1 MKKKKARNWQPCRV
15 CRHEHQ
21 NPASST
27 LCSLACHK
35 QEVGITMRKPL
46 EIEIG
51 DTVKIVETSQYYN
64 NGATNPRCEGVTIKP
79 RVPRFDYRVQW
90 NNGATNSYNLHD
102 LTLIKKGKTMQFTK
116 SDLKT
121 GVHFIRNRSDEYKI
135 VLDTMLCGNSYTPL
149 KQITETLRHNCY
161 RELDIMSVYVI
172 TEKRSIDSYLKG
184 ESLSPIWE
192 RTEQTEAQKEMEVL
206 QAQAKALQEDTQA
219 IQEQITKLQGTL

>member
-1 MKKKKARNWQPCRV
+1 MN
-15 CRHEHQ
+15 
-21 NPASST
+21 S
-27 LCSLACHK
+27 
-35 QEVGITMRKPL
+35 L

-64 NGATNPRCEGVTIKP
+64 NGAANPRCEGVTIKP

-121 GVHFIRNRSDEYKI
+121 GMFVRYRNGDYRVVIGDCLSGDGCAALPQYSEDLKYK
-135 VLDTMLCGNSYTPL
+135 G
-149 KQITETLRHNCY
+149 ITIMA
-161 RELDIMSVYVI
+161 LDIMAVYKAANGTNI
-172 TEKRSIDSYLKG
+172 SEYLSG
-184 ESLSPIWE
+184 HCLTLIWE

-206 QAQAKALQEDTQA
+206 QEQAKAL
-219 IQEQITKLQGTL
+219 QEQITKLQGTL